1 MALGKPW
8 AKVHL
13 EGKETVMPVLILLV
27 AVVAAAGVTI
37 ALAYVLGLN
46 FVWLGLA
53 AMLAALAVRRWV

>member
-1 MALGKPW
+1 
-8 AKVHL
+8 
-13 EGKETVMPVLILLV
+13 MPVLILLV